1 MNKLSNSEMYTLRRK
16 GEAPTATINMARGVS
31 QYRRDVLD
39 DEISNGLFS
48 NGETGSS
55 FKPALSKASPG
66 NVVVSSRREV
76 LTKTADFG
84 SSTGG
89 VASGYHGPGGTLN
102 QTPEVYSPLWL
113 NSNLN
118 LPRDRGQINAWCRTF
133 FALNPIVQ
141 NAINLHST
149 YPISKINIKCKD
161 RRVNAFFENMI
172 DEIDLMN
179 ICVQVAQEYWTIGEA
194 FPYAEFDEHSG
205 KWSRIIIQN
214 PDYIDVKRSVIA
226 GESIISLRPDDNLKH
241 IVTSNKPSDIQQRQ
255 QLDPGIVEFVRK
267 GQNIPLRNFY
277 ISHLARKISP
287 YESRGTGLPV
297 SCFKQLML
305 FDKLRES
312 KFAQADNMINPLTLI
327 KIGGDDG
334 FRPTHEDLNVWRN
347 VFEEA
352 QYDKDAKIF
361 THDKIAIEKIGSASG
376 IYDISGDVTQL
387 IKEIYIGLMAPQ
399 VIMDGGGDVTYS
411 NGGVS
416 LDVLRQRYMTFRNM
430 LSSWLRR
437 KIFAPISKVNDFYE
451 RKNGEKVL
459 IVPDVEWNHMSLF
472 DMGDYIQNVSQLLS
486 AEPRKVSLHTVYKSL
501 GLEYEDEMRRIRKE
515 NVEIVIQTKEL
526 ENLNKMT
533 LNDLRSLSDDDEI
546 KEISEAPLPGQS
558 EGDLPGESGGDSG
571 GFGGGFGGGSGLS
584 ESPPLSG
591 SPLML

>member
-1 MNKLSNSEMYTLRRK
+1 MNKLSNSELHLLKKK
-16 GEAPTATINMARGVS
+16 GEAPAATANMARSVS
-31 QYRRDVLD
+31 QYRREGLD
-39 DEISNGLFS
+39 DEISGGLFS
-48 NGETGSS
+48 TGESKSNSFSFESKSGPGS
-55 FKPALSKASPG
+55 
-66 NVVVSSRREV
+66 VVSSSKRNEFV
-76 LTKTADFG
+76 KVADT
-84 SSTGG
+84 STS
-89 VASGYHGPGGTLN
+89 VSTGYHGPGGTVN

-118 LPRDRGQINAWCRTF
+118 LPRDRATINAWCRSY

-161 RRVNAFFENMI
+161 QRINEFFENMI

-179 ICVQVAQEYWTIGEA
+179 VCVQIAQEYWIIGEA

-205 KWSRIIIQN
+205 KWSRIIIHN
-214 PDYIDVKRSVIA
+214 PDYIDVKRRVIA
-226 GESIISLRPDDNLKH
+226 SEPIISLRPDENLKK

-255 QLDPGIVEFVRK
+255 QLDPGIVNFVRR
-267 GQNIPLRNFY
+267 GQNIPLSNFY
-277 ISHLARKISP
+277 VSHISRKISP
-287 YESRGTGLPV
+287 YENRGTGLPV
-297 SCFKQLML
+297 ACFRQLML

-312 KFAQADNMINPLTLI
+312 KFAQADNMINPLTLV
-327 KIGGDDG
+327 KIGGDEG
-334 FRPTHEDLNVWRN
+334 FRPTHEDLQVWRGI
-347 VFEEA
+347 FEDV

-361 THDKIAIEKIGSASG
+361 THDKISVDKVGSASG

-501 GLEYEDEMRRIRKE
+501 GLEYEDEMRRIKKE
-515 NVEIVIQTKEL
+515 NIDMVIQTKEL
-526 ENLNKMT
+526 ENLNKMS
-533 LNDLRSLSDDDEI
+533 LNDLRSIGEDDEI
-546 KEISEAPLPGQS
+546 QDIKDGPLPGQVDQS
-558 EGDLPGESGGDSG
+558 LPGASEE
-571 GFGGGFGGGSGLS
+571 GGGFGGLGGLSGGGGLS
-584 ESPPLSG
+584 EAPPLSS
-591 SPLML
+591 SPPM